1 MAAALGGVLVTWL
14 REKKKNNPKSF
25 VLSLEFYLLWL
36 ELYMSLF
43 VTDR

>member
-14 REKKKNNPKSF
+14 REKKKNNPQSF